1 MVFLNGK
8 FVASDE
14 ARIAVDEPG
23 FLYGWGIFETMRA
36 CRQKIV
42 YLDAHLKRL
51 RKGAAL
57 ISLQCPYQAARLKK
71 IIRQVVETN
80 GLADCQVRVSLWKA
94 KTNSGILITAGKYR
108 PYTGQKYKSGFSACV
123 SGYCQNAGAMLA
135 RLKTMNHL
143 FYRLA
148 SLEAGKKHC
157 DEAIILNHQGCIAE
171 ASRSN
176 IFFVKNNRLFT
187 PALECGCLDGIT
199 RGAILDLAGK
209 QQIEVCQGNFKL
221 QDLYDAEE
229 AFLTNSLMGVM
240 PLAFVE
246 GHRIGKGSGRFAL
259 TRQLGEKYNYLLKH
273 GAAGS

>member
-8 FVASDE
+8 FVAPE
-14 ARIAVDEPG
+14 QAMVAADEPG

-51 RKGAAL
+51 RQGAAL
-57 ISLQCPYQAARLKK
+57 ISLKCPYQAAGLKK
-71 IIRQVVETN
+71 IIRRVVEMN

-94 KTNSGILITAGKYR
+94 KANSGILITAGKYT

-123 SGYCQNAGAMLA
+123 SNYCQNAGAMLA
-135 RLKTMNHL
+135 RLKNMNHL

-148 SLEAGKKHC
+148 GQEAGKKHC

-176 IFFVKNNRLFT
+176 IFFVKDNRLFT

-199 RGAILDLAGK
+199 RGVILDLAGK
-209 QQIEVCQGNFKL
+209 QQIKVCQGNFKL
-221 QDLYDAEE
+221 QDLYDSEE

-240 PLAFVE
+240 PLASVE
-246 GHRIGKGSGRFAL
+246 GHKIGKGTGKFLL
-259 TRQLGEKYNYLLKH
+259 TQGFLKKYNSLLSH
-273 GAAGS
+273 GD